1 MATGARD
8 FSATEPHEEQ
18 EKIHG
23 NGDDHSSKA
32 DTSDD
37 RQGSMAIEMGDHE
50 KKKAELGNDDK
61 YEITEDD
68 CADELGFAYPSWKK
82 WSILSV
88 IFIVQVRSRPFIPG
102 NVLDIV
108 DVSIGIHEL
117 QHQSLFQCIEGDQPR
132 VRCLGASS
140 TLRCHDLPCHI
151 RIRMRAVG
159 AMV

>member
-1 MATGARD
+1 MATGTRD
-8 FSATEPHEEQ
+8 FSSTEPHEEQ

-37 RQGSMAIEMGDHE
+37 RQGSMAIELGDHE

-68 CADELGFAYPSWKK
+68 CADELGFAFPEWKK

-88 IFIVQVRSRPFIPG
+88 IFIVQVRSRPFTSG
-102 NVLDIV
+102 SVLNIAD
-108 DVSIGIHEL
+108 SYYRY
-117 QHQSLFQCIEGDQPR
+117 P
-132 VRCLGASS
+132 
-140 TLRCHDLPCHI
+140 
-151 RIRMRAVG
+151 
-159 AMV
+159 